1 MANQLNEFD
10 RLIKETYE
18 SQDFPYDSSAWD
30 GVEKELGTAAPGI
43 LDFFKSVTTGL
54 ALTGAVFATMLIFTT
69 NTGSLMEQPESQE
82 IISDETSSGDK
93 TETYTSESSSFSKES
108 DGKGSNEAG
117 SSIKNTGGEIE
128 SESKMNNSETANPT
142 ENKNLTDEQK
152 STIAAVLAE
161 AKKISK
167 SGSSGD
173 SNNSAE
179 VNTVIEKNGSTS
191 VKMGCTGLTIDF
203 NAPEEYGSD
212 AKYLW
217 NFGDGFFSNEENPT
231 HAFNKEG
238 IFDVSLS
245 VTAVG
250 SGQISSN
257 VVQAMIEVHEAPEAR
272 YDLEIGSM
280 TEIVLKDISV
290 NAINYAWLID
300 GEVNSP
306 KSTDVLLSIADNTKF
321 NIELAVENA
330 GDCADTLT
338 KEIHI
343 IKAGNQF
350 PQLYSSAYASDFA
363 PGAIVDNGD
372 VTDFRVFEKSSGE
385 EVFKSTGSKGWNG
398 KNKKGQEV
406 AKGTYEW
413 MMIVD
418 TEDLFNVYHGTLN
431 VR

>member
-1 MANQLNEFD
+1 
-10 RLIKETYE
+10 
-18 SQDFPYDSSAWD
+18 
-30 GVEKELGTAAPGI
+30 
-43 LDFFKSVTTGL
+43 L
-54 ALTGAVFATMLIFTT
+54 AIAGAVFASMLIFTT
-69 NTGSLMEQPESQE
+69 DTGTFMEQPEDQE
-82 IISDETSSGDK
+82 IILGEALSEEDTDSSALESDNEA
-93 TETYTSESSSFSKES
+93 FSKDVEQNS
-108 DGKGSNEAG
+108 ASAENRIA
-117 SSIKNTGGEIE
+117 E
-128 SESKMNNSETANPT
+128 SESESQRNSTSTADAG
-142 ENKNLTDEQK
+142 ESKNLTDEQK
-152 STIAAVLAE
+152 STIVAVLAE
-161 AKKISK
+161 AKKIS
-167 SGSSGD
+167 SSESSED
-173 SNNSAE
+173 LSNSTESYEANAKES
-179 VNTVIEKNGSTS
+179 STS

-203 NAPEEYGSD
+203 SAPEEYGSD

-280 TEIVLKDISV
+280 KEIVLRDISL
-290 NAINYAWLID
+290 NAIDYAWLID
-300 GEVNSP
+300 GEENTLE
-306 KSTDVLLSIADNTKF
+306 STDLLLSIADNTKF
-321 NIELAVENA
+321 DIELVVENA
-330 GDCADTLT
+330 GECTDTLA

-363 PGAIVDNGD
+363 PGAIVDNGE
-372 VTDFRVFEKSSGE
+372 VTDFRVFEKSTGE

-406 AKGTYEW
+406 AKGAYEW

-418 TEDLFNVYHGTLN
+418 SEDLFNVYHGTLS

>member
-18 SQDFPYDSSAWD
+18 NQEFPYDSSAWD
-30 GVEKELGTAAPGI
+30 GVEKELGATTPGI

-54 ALTGAVFATMLIFTT
+54 AIAGAVFASMLIFTT
-69 NTGSLMEQPESQE
+69 DNGFYMDQPENMA
-82 IISDETSSGDK
+82 IISEEAAPKVKIDSNAYNNRKNALSQASNEGSGSTEIEISGTSSDLNANDSA
-93 TETYTSESSSFSKES
+93 TSEASK
-108 DGKGSNEAG
+108 
-117 SSIKNTGGEIE
+117 
-128 SESKMNNSETANPT
+128 
-142 ENKNLTDEQK
+142 NKNLTQEQK
-152 STIAAVLAE
+152 STIEAVLAE
-161 AKKISK
+161 AKKISTSEK
-167 SGSSGD
+167 LGDTEAAKEGKLSNEENSS
-173 SNNSAE
+173 S
-179 VNTVIEKNGSTS
+179 S
-191 VKMGCTGLTIDF
+191 VKVGCTGLTIEFD
-203 NAPEEYGSD
+203 APEEYGSN

-280 TEIVLKDISV
+280 TEIILKDRSMNATESV
-290 NAINYAWLID
+290 WI
-300 GEVNSP
+300 
-306 KSTDVLLSIADNTKF
+306 TDNNENTPAGTDLLLSIADNTKF
-321 NIELAVENA
+321 EIELVAENA
-330 GDCADTLT
+330 GDCSDSLA

-350 PQLYSSAYASDFA
+350 PQSYSSAYASDFA

-372 VTDFRVFEKSSGE
+372 VTDFRVFEKTTGD
-385 EVFKSTGSKGWNG
+385 EVFRSTGSKGWNG
-398 KNKKGQEV
+398 KNKKGEKV
-406 AKGTYEW
+406 DKGSYEW

-418 TEDLFNVYHGTLN
+418 TKEVFNVYHGTLS

>member
-18 SQDFPYDSSAWD
+18 NQEFPYDSSAWD
-30 GVEKELGTAAPGI
+30 GVEKELGATTPGI

-54 ALTGAVFATMLIFTT
+54 AIAGAVFASMLIFTT
-69 NTGSLMEQPESQE
+69 DNGFYMDQPENMD
-82 IISDETSSGDK
+82 IISEEAAPKVKIDSNAYNNRKNALSQASNEGSGSTEIEISGTSSDLNANDSA
-93 TETYTSESSSFSKES
+93 TSEASK
-108 DGKGSNEAG
+108 
-117 SSIKNTGGEIE
+117 
-128 SESKMNNSETANPT
+128 
-142 ENKNLTDEQK
+142 NKNLTQEQK
-152 STIAAVLAE
+152 STIEAVLAE
-161 AKKISK
+161 AKKISTSEK
-167 SGSSGD
+167 LGDTEAAKEGKLSNEENSS
-173 SNNSAE
+173 S
-179 VNTVIEKNGSTS
+179 S
-191 VKMGCTGLTIDF
+191 VKVGCTGLTIEFD
-203 NAPEEYGSD
+203 APEEYGSN

-280 TEIVLKDISV
+280 SEIILKDRSMNATESV
-290 NAINYAWLID
+290 WI
-300 GEVNSP
+300 
-306 KSTDVLLSIADNTKF
+306 TDNNENTPAGTDLLLSIADNTKF
-321 NIELAVENA
+321 EIELVAENA
-330 GDCADTLT
+330 GDCSDSLA

-350 PQLYSSAYASDFA
+350 PQSYSSAYASDFA

-372 VTDFRVFEKSSGE
+372 VTDFRVFEKTTGD
-385 EVFKSTGSKGWNG
+385 EVFRSTGSKGWNG
-398 KNKKGQEV
+398 KNKKGEKV
-406 AKGTYEW
+406 DKGSYEW

-418 TEDLFNVYHGTLN
+418 TKEVFNVYHGTLS

>member
-18 SQDFPYDSSAWD
+18 NHEFPYDSSAWD
-30 GVEKELGTAAPGI
+30 GVEKELGATTPGI

-54 ALTGAVFATMLIFTT
+54 AIAGAVFATMLIFTT
-69 NTGSLMEQPESQE
+69 DTGPFSEQVQNTEVLTDDVSAKVKADSNENRDQSNLEASNEKPIPAKSEKV
-82 IISDETSSGDK
+82 ETSSD
-93 TETYTSESSSFSKES
+93 SKISPSASADE
-108 DGKGSNEAG
+108 GV
-117 SSIKNTGGEIE
+117 
-128 SESKMNNSETANPT
+128 
-142 ENKNLTDEQK
+142 NKNLTNEQK
-152 STIAAVLAE
+152 STIEAVLAE
-161 AKKISK
+161 AKKISTSEK
-167 SGSSGD
+167 FGDTETTKEGKLSNEENSS
-173 SNNSAE
+173 S
-179 VNTVIEKNGSTS
+179 S
-191 VKMGCTGLTIDF
+191 VKVGCTGLTIDF
-203 NAPEEYGSD
+203 DAPEEYGSD

-272 YDLEIGSM
+272 YDLEISSM
-280 TEIVLKDISV
+280 SEIILKDRSM
-290 NAINYAWLID
+290 NATESAWIID
-300 GEVNSP
+300 NNENTPSG
-306 KSTDVLLSIADNTKF
+306 TDLLLSIADNTKF
-321 NIELAVENA
+321 EIELVAENA
-330 GDCADTLT
+330 GDCSDSLA

-350 PQLYSSAYASDFA
+350 PQSYSSAYASDFA

-372 VTDFRVFEKSSGE
+372 VTDFRVFEKTTGE
-385 EVFKSTGSKGWNG
+385 EIFRSTGSKGWNG
-398 KNKKGQEV
+398 KNKEGEEV
-406 AKGTYEW
+406 GKGTYEW
-413 MMIVD
+413 IMIVD
-418 TEDLFNVYHGTLN
+418 TEEIFNVYHGTLS